1 MNCENCLH
9 YEACDYWLSREAKH
23 LNSDEGF
30 VCSHFADRTEWL
42 RLPKVGDTVYYFR
55 GGYYRKNRS
64 DWEITPIKVTEIS
77 MKISKSGRV
86 MPLSIIANGT
96 RYPISSIGKTVFLS
110 REEAEQALGKMKGE

>member
-9 YEACDYWLSREAKH
+9 Y
-23 LNSDEGF
+23 G
-30 VCSHFADRTEWL
+30 VCKVHYSLGMLALIDGNCSNYDDRTEWL
-42 RLPKVGDTVYYFR
+42 RLPKVGDTVYCFR

-77 MKISKSGRV
+77 MKINKSGRV

-110 REEAEQALGKMKGE
+110 REEAEQALNLGGKK